1 MTAPA
6 HETYVDDLAEPE
18 CYYPVIVMEHKE
30 HVVWVQADS
39 LSDALEQ
46 LQCDPEWYESISDQ
60 ETLTGFWTD
69 MSTPDTWDWQ
79 SKVYDRGEFYPG
91 LQADAHVQIHK
102 AVQYAAAR
110 AAQKAACAAAGHPD
124 VRFYSTGDPHC
135 PCCSYVKA
143 EQLVADIRAA
153 AQAGQVAA

>member
-1 MTAPA
+1 MSAPV
-6 HETYVDDLAEPE
+6 HETYVDDLAEAE

-39 LSDALEQ
+39 LADALDQ
-46 LQCDPEWYESISDQ
+46 LKNDPEWYESISDQ
-60 ETLTGFWTD
+60 ETLCGFWQD
-69 MSTPDTWDWQ
+69 MSTPDKWEW
-79 SKVYDRGEFYPG
+79 SKVYDRGEVYPG
-91 LQADAHVQIHK
+91 MQADAHVQVHR
-102 AVQYAAAR
+102 AAQYAADR
-110 AAQKAACAAAGHPD
+110 AAEKAACAAAGHPD

-153 AQAGQVAA
+153 LAPERVAA